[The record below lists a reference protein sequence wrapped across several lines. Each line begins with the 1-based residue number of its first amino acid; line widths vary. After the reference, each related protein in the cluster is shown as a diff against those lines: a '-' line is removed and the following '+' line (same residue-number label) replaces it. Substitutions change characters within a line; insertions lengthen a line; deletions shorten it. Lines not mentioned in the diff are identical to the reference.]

1 MLLETTLVIS
11 SVILVWRLETESGG
25 RKDAPDMS
33 IAQKKGRPRATAA
46 AKGLP

>member
-1 MLLETTLVIS
+1 MLLGTTLLIS

-33 IAQKKGRPRATAA
+33 IAQKEGQAA
-46 AKGLP
+46 RDRGG